1 MTFIIGI
8 FLGGAV
14 VIFALQNLEPIM
26 VSFLGFNFEGSV
38 ALIVL
43 ISMLVGVLVS
53 LLFSLSSSI
62 SGMMNE
68 SRLRRHNES
77 LKKEL
82 DEHKVLLSEANRQ
95 LVEKPVDTVV
105 ITEVKE

>member
-8 FLGGAV
+8 VLGGAV
-14 VIFALQNLEPIM
+14 VIFALQNLAPVM

-43 ISMLVGVLVS
+43 ISMLIGVLVS
-53 LLFSLSSSI
+53 LLFSLSSAI

-68 SRLRRHNES
+68 SRLKRHNES

-82 DEHKVLLSEANRQ
+82 DEHKVMLSEANRQ
-95 LVEKPVDTVV
+95 IAQKPVDTIVV
-105 ITEVKE
+105 TEVKE